1 MKVTRCLD
9 RAVQTRGR
17 HPGTIFGDRVRTW
30 REIGDRVAR
39 GAGALRALG
48 VAPGERV
55 AVLALNSDDYLELLF
70 SIPWAGAV
78 IVPLNTRWAVA
89 ENLQALNDA
98 EPALLIVD
106 EHFVHQLAP
115 LLASIAVR
123 HVLFIGAGTAPD
135 GTQALETLIQQSA
148 PVPDISG
155 KDDDLYGIFFTG
167 GTTGRPKGVMLSH
180 KNMVFASVTWI
191 ATLHFDE
198 DVVYL
203 HSAAFFHLAGTS
215 PALALTMAGGCHVS
229 LAKFDA
235 LAAMTAIARHRVT
248 YVLFVPTMVGMLLN
262 HAEFHRFDLTSVR
275 YCEYGASPMPD
286 AVLAQ
291 AIERL
296 PGWEFIQG
304 YGMTESAA
312 LTVSMPWKYHFAS
325 DGRTSKRLGT
335 GYAAYGSS
343 VRIVDPGGTELP
355 RGTVGEIAIAGPQVM
370 LGYWRQ
376 PEATQAVLRNGWLI
390 SGDAAWMDE
399 DGFVFIIDRVKDMI
413 ISGGENVYSREVEN
427 AVYLHPAVRECA
439 VIGIPDPKWGECVH
453 AVVTLRDD
461 ASVTAEDIVAHCR
474 TLIAGYKCP
483 RSVEFREALPLSA
496 AGKILKGELRAPYWR
511 NQVKAVQ

>member
-1 MKVTRCLD
+1 MKVTRCLG

-17 HPGTIFGDRVRTW
+17 HPATVFGDRTRTW
-30 REIGDRVAR
+30 RQVDDRVAR
-39 GAGALRALG
+39 AAGGLRALG
-48 VAPGERV
+48 VTPEDRV

-70 SIPWAGAV
+70 AVPWAGAV

-89 ENLQALNDA
+89 ENLQALQDV
-98 EPALLIVD
+98 EPAVLIVD
-106 EHFVHQLAP
+106 GHFVHQLAP
-115 LLASIAVR
+115 LMAGTAVR
-123 HVLFIGAGTAPD
+123 HVLFIGDGQPPAGTQ
-135 GTQALETLIQQSA
+135 GLEELIQRSEPA
-148 PVPDISG
+148 EDISG
-155 KDDDLYGIFFTG
+155 GDDDLYGIFFTG

-198 DVVYL
+198 DVTYL
-203 HSAAFFHLAGTS
+203 HSAAFFHLAGAS

-229 LAKFDA
+229 LSKFDA
-235 LAAMTAIARHRVT
+235 LAAMEAISRHRVT
-248 YVLFVPTMVGMLLN
+248 YVLFVPTMVGMLLD
-262 HAEFHRFDLTSVR
+262 HPEFGRFDLTSVR
-275 YCEYGASPMPD
+275 YCEYGAAPMPD
-286 AVLAQ
+286 AMLAQ
-291 AIERL
+291 AIEKL

-312 LTVSMPWKYHFAS
+312 LTVSMPWKYHFAT
-325 DGRTSKRLGT
+325 DTWNSKRLGT

-343 VRIVDPGGTELP
+343 VRIVDPEGRELP

-376 PEATQAVLRNGWLI
+376 PEATAAVLRDGWLI

-399 DGFVFIIDRVKDMI
+399 DGFVFITDRVKDMI

-427 AVYLHPAVRECA
+427 AIYLHPAVRECA
-439 VIGIPDPKWGECVH
+439 VIAIPDPKWGETVH
-453 AVVTLRDD
+453 AIVALRDE
-461 ASVTAEDIVAHCR
+461 AGVTADDIVAHCR

-483 RSVEFREALPLSA
+483 RSVEFRDALPVSA
-496 AGKILKGELRAPYWR
+496 AGKILKGELRSPYWR
-511 NQVKAVQ
+511 DQAKAVR